1 MARSHWDVFK
11 SQDTK
16 WLPLSR
22 NQRQRLLSRHDGLFL
37 LGEQGHVH
45 IEVESTGVV
54 AGSLRVGELN
64 QN

>member
-11 SQDTK
+11 SQDTTK

-22 NQRQRLLSRHDGLFL
+22 NQRQWLLNWHDDLFI

-45 IEVESTGVV
+45 MYTGVV